1 MLLLAD
7 IFENF
12 IDVSMKIY
20 NLDPS
25 HYLTASSLSLD
36 AMLKLTGVELE
47 LLTDGDMHLFM
58 EEGIRGG
65 ISVITNRYAKANNK
79 YMGDNYNPN
88 QPSTFIQYMDENSLY
103 SSAMS
108 QPLPVGNFQWLTQE
122 EMDAMMS
129 DHHLIQSCTIEVDLE
144 YPHNDYL
151 SAPEPLILGNTQKLV
166 PNLYHKQK
174 YKVHHRALRTY
185 LNYGMKLTKIHNG
198 IKYKESHFLGK
209 YIHAN
214 NEARKKAKN
223 DIEKEFYK

>member
-1 MLLLAD
+1 
-7 IFENF
+7 
-12 IDVSMKIY
+12 MKIS

-36 AMLKLTGVELE
+36 ATLKLTGVELE

-65 ISVITNRYAKANNK
+65 ISVITNRYAKGNNK

-103 SSAMS
+103 SWAMS
-108 QPLPVGNFQWLTQE
+108 QPLPVRNFQWLTQE

-144 YPHNDYL
+144 YPRELQDPHNDYPL
-151 SAPEPLILGNTQKLV
+151 APEPSILGNTQKLV

-185 LNYGMKLTKIHNG
+185 CT
-198 IKYKESHFLGK
+198 
-209 YIHAN
+209 
-214 NEARKKAKN
+214 
-223 DIEKEFYK
+223 